1 MSVVVITPTTGI
13 PELRKAMESTEG
25 QDCEHWIV
33 VDGPQYAQQ
42 VADILNTGLFTNK
55 KVILLPE
62 NVGKPAKHWS
72 GKENVMFYGNRV
84 YCAVA
89 NLVNAE
95 HVMFLDEDNWFEP
108 NHVETM
114 VAMVS
119 QRNHEFAYSL
129 RKCVTWDG
137 QDLCNDDCDSL
148 GFFASWKNFN
158 LVDMNCYIF
167 KTEFLLKINQ
177 TLQTDYYWTDRRLYR
192 TAVAACKDYDSYGCT
207 GLYTV
212 NYRVKEKAK
221 YFFLEGNQFMD
232 KLYNGKFP
240 WRAQ

>member
-1 MSVVVITPTTGI
+1 MSAVVITPTTGI
-13 PELRKAMESTEG
+13 PELRKALESTEG

-33 VDGPQYAQQ
+33 VDGPEFAQQ
-42 VADILNTGLFTNK
+42 VADILHTGVFTNK

-62 NVGKPAKHWS
+62 NVGRPKNHWS
-72 GKENVMFYGNRV
+72 GKQGITFYGNRV
-84 YCAVA
+84 YAAVA

-114 VAMVS
+114 LNMVN
-119 QRNHEFAYSL
+119 QREHEFAYSL

-137 QDLCNDDCDSL
+137 QELCNDDCDSL

-167 KTEFLLKINQ
+167 KTKFLLKINQ
-177 TLQTDYYWTDRRLYR
+177 ALQTDYYWTDRLLYR
-192 TAVAACKDYDSYGCT
+192 TAVAHCKDYDSYGCT

-212 NYRVKEKAK
+212 NYRVKEAAK
-221 YFFLEGNQFMD
+221 YFFLEGNQYMD
-232 KLYNGKFP
+232 KLYNGNFP
-240 WRAQ
+240 WRAK

>member
-1 MSVVVITPTTGI
+1 MSAVVITPTTGI
-13 PELRKAMESTEG
+13 PELRKALESTEG
-25 QDCEHWIV
+25 QDCEHWVV

-42 VADILNTGLFTNK
+42 VADIFNTAVFTNK
-55 KVILLPE
+55 KIILLPE

-89 NLVNAE
+89 NLVNAD
-95 HVMFLDEDNWFEP
+95 HILFLDEDNWFEP
-108 NHVETM
+108 NHIETM
-114 VAMVS
+114 VAMVN
-119 QRNHEFAYSL
+119 QREHEFAYGL

-167 KTEFLLKINQ
+167 KTSFLLKINQ
-177 TLQTDYYWTDRRLYR
+177 TLQTDYYWTDRLLYR
-192 TAVAACKDYDSYGCT
+192 TAVAACKDYDNYGCT

-212 NYRVKEKAK
+212 NYRVKEAAK
-221 YFFLEGNQFMD
+221 YFFLEGNQYMD
-232 KLYNGKFP
+232 KLYNGNFP
-240 WRAQ
+240 WRAK